1 MKIANDKLA
10 SDRKQL
16 QEIIKPGGGVWEMHR
31 RGCLQHVHWT
41 FQHLT
46 SYLYFI
52 PYVTLCMDSCFY
64 GVCSIVFVLT

>member
-1 MKIANDKLA
+1 
-10 SDRKQL
+10 
-16 QEIIKPGGGVWEMHR
+16 MHR

-64 GVCSIVFVLT
+64 GVCSIAFVLT